1 MSADSLFSPAL
12 VSPPAA
18 DARRRLTEAL
28 QPGRRRLAAAG
39 ALTAAATAATAT
51 GFFAVAAVAQD
62 VLVRDT
68 SWAHES
74 GWLLVLA
81 GAAALRA
88 ASTYLAARLAVDG
101 ALAVEQRLRARL
113 LDRLIGGA
121 GASLGSAA
129 QATAVMD
136 EVERVG
142 SYAER
147 YQPARVA
154 ATLVPLVLLAAV
166 FPLNWLVGIVLVLCA
181 PLPPVN
187 LSIIGMG
194 TAAVARRHAAEL
206 RHLSGYFLDRL
217 RGLATLRALGA
228 EQAELER
235 VSEAS
240 QRLAQSSMAVLR
252 VAFVSAAALEA
263 IVTVAV
269 AVVAI
274 YIGLTLLGYVQVPG
288 IPDHMSLRTGLFL
301 LMITPLYFQP
311 VRALA
316 AAYHERADALAA
328 TEALEPL
335 LEAGPGD
342 SQRAP
347 ARPLTGPPA
356 LEISGL
362 TVAFPGRELPALH
375 DVSLAIRPGEV
386 IGITGASGAGKST
399 LLRVLAGELEPASG
413 IVELDGVPP
422 HGVVRTSIAWLGQ
435 RPYLFSGTLADNI
448 GLGWAGT
455 ESHDLHLHLHRAALA
470 AGLGGVLARLPDGL
484 DTPVGEGGWGLSGGE
499 AHRVALARTFLR
511 RAPLVLLDEP
521 TAHLDAASESAIT
534 ELIATLSRSATTV
547 LASHSPALLAIC
559 DRVITLDRGRLVP
572 AASPSAVRVAA

>member
-12 VSPPAA
+12 VSAPTA
-18 DARRRLTEAL
+18 DTKRRLTAAL
-28 QPGRRRLAAAG
+28 QPGRRRLAG
-39 ALTAAATAATAT
+39 SGILSTASVAATAG

-62 VLVRDT
+62 VLERHV
-68 SWAHES
+68 SWAHDS
-74 GWLLVLA
+74 VWLLLLA
-81 GAAALRA
+81 GAAAVRA
-88 ASTYLAARLAVDG
+88 ASSYLAGGFAVDG

-113 LDRLIGGA
+113 LDRLLVGA
-121 GASLGSAA
+121 GSSLGSAA
-129 QATAVMD
+129 QVTAVMD

-142 SYAER
+142 AYAER

-154 ATLVPLVLLAAV
+154 VTLVPLVLLAAV
-166 FPLNWLVGIVLVLCA
+166 FPLNWLVGVLLVLCA

-194 TAAVARRHAAEL
+194 TSAVARRHAAEL

-228 EQAELER
+228 ERAELER
-235 VSEAS
+235 VSDAS
-240 QRLAQSSMAVLR
+240 ERLAQSSMAVLR

-274 YIGLTLLGYVQVPG
+274 YVGLTLLGYVQVPG
-288 IPDHMSLRTGLFL
+288 IPGHMSLRTGLFL
-301 LMITPLYFQP
+301 LMVTPLYFQP

-328 TEALEPL
+328 IEALQPL
-335 LEAGPGD
+335 LEASPRD
-342 SQRAP
+342 SHRAVT
-347 ARPLTGPPA
+347 RPLTGPPA
-356 LEISGL
+356 IEISGL
-362 TVAFPGRELPALH
+362 TVTFTGRDRPALD

-386 IGITGASGAGKST
+386 IGVTGVSGAGKST
-399 LLRVLAGELEPASG
+399 LLRALAGELEPASG
-413 IVELDGVPP
+413 MVILDGVPP
-422 HGVVRTSIAWLGQ
+422 RGVVRTGIAWLGQ
-435 RPYLFSGTLADNI
+435 RPYLFSGTVAENI
-448 GLGWAGT
+448 ALGRP
-455 ESHDLHLHLHRAALA
+455 ESHELHVRRAALS
-470 AGLGGVLARLPDGL
+470 AGLGGLLARLPEGL
-484 DTPVGEGGWGLSGGE
+484 NTPVGEGGWGLSGGE
-499 AHRVALARTFLR
+499 AHRVALARTFLG

-534 ELIATLSRSATTV
+534 EIIATLSRSATTI

-559 DRVITLDRGRLVP
+559 DRVITLYRGQLLP
-572 AASPSAVRVAA
+572 AASRATVGAAA

>member
-1 MSADSLFSPAL
+1 VTSVSGDLLFSPAL
-12 VSPPAA
+12 ISAPAA
-18 DARRRLTEAL
+18 DTKRRLTEAL
-28 QPGRRRLAAAG
+28 EPGRRRLAAAG
-39 ALTAAATAATAT
+39 ALAAVATAATAT

-62 VLVRDT
+62 VLVRHT
-68 SWAHES
+68 SWAHDS
-74 GWLLVLA
+74 GWLLVLV
-81 GAAALRA
+81 GAAAVRA
-88 ASTYLAARLAVDG
+88 ASIYLAARLAVDG
-101 ALAVEQRLRARL
+101 ALAVEQRLRGRL
-113 LDRLIGGA
+113 LDRLVAGA
-121 GASLGSAA
+121 GASLGTAA
-129 QATAVMD
+129 HATAVMD

-269 AVVAI
+269 AVVAM

-288 IPDHMSLRTGLFL
+288 IPGHMSLRTGLFL
-301 LMITPLYFQP
+301 LMVTPLYFQP

-328 TEALEPL
+328 IEALQPL
-335 LEAGPGD
+335 LEAGAENMQG
-342 SQRAP
+342 AA

-356 LEISGL
+356 IEISGL
-362 TVAFPGRELPALH
+362 TVAFPRRELPALH

-386 IGITGASGAGKST
+386 IGVTGPSGAGKST
-399 LLRVLAGELEPASG
+399 LLRALAGELEPASG
-413 IVELDGVPP
+413 IVRLDGVPP

-435 RPYLFSGTLADNI
+435 RPYLFSGTVADNI
-448 GLGWAGT
+448 ALGRP
-455 ESHDLHLHLHRAALA
+455 ESHVLHLRRAALA

-484 DTPVGEGGWGLSGGE
+484 HTPVGEGGWGLSGGE
-499 AHRVALARTFLR
+499 AHRVALARTFLA

-534 ELIATLSRSATTV
+534 EIIATLSRSATTV

-572 AASPSAVRVAA
+572 AASRAAVGVAA

>member
-1 MSADSLFSPAL
+1 MSEDSPFSPAL

-18 DARRRLTEAL
+18 DTRRRLTEAL

-39 ALTAAATAATAT
+39 VLTAAATAATAA

-62 VLVRDT
+62 VLVRHT
-68 SWAHES
+68 SWAHDS

-81 GAAALRA
+81 GAAAVRA
-88 ASTYLAARLAVDG
+88 ACSYLAARLAVDG

-113 LDRLIGGA
+113 LDRLLGGA
-121 GASLGSAA
+121 GAALGSAA

-166 FPLNWLVGIVLVLCA
+166 FPLNWVVGVVLVLCA

-228 EQAELER
+228 ERAELER
-235 VSEAS
+235 VSDAS

-288 IPDHMSLRTGLFL
+288 IPGHMSLRTGLFL
-301 LMITPLYFQP
+301 LMVTPLYFQP

-328 TEALEPL
+328 IEALQPL
-335 LEAGPGD
+335 LEAGADD
-342 SQRAP
+342 SQRA
-347 ARPLTGPPA
+347 AGRPLTGPPA
-356 LEISGL
+356 IEISGL
-362 TVAFPGRELPALH
+362 TVIFPGRELPALD

-386 IGITGASGAGKST
+386 IGVTGASGAGKST
-399 LLRVLAGELEPASG
+399 LLRALAGELEPASG
-413 IVELDGVPP
+413 VVLLDGVPP
-422 HGVVRTSIAWLGQ
+422 GSVVRTSIAWLGQ

-448 GLGWAGT
+448 ALGSGGT
-455 ESHDLHLHLHRAALA
+455 DSHVLHLRCAALS
-470 AGLGGVLARLPDGL
+470 AGLGGVLTRLPDGL

-499 AHRVALARTFLR
+499 AHRVALARTFIG
-511 RAPLVLLDEP
+511 RAPLLLLDEP

-534 ELIATLSRSATTV
+534 EIIATLSRSATAI

-559 DRVITLDRGRLVP
+559 DRVITLDRGRLILAESR
-572 AASPSAVRVAA
+572 AAAGVAA

>member
-1 MSADSLFSPAL
+1 MSADSLFPTAL
-12 VSPPAA
+12 VAPPGA
-18 DARRRLTEAL
+18 DTRRRLTEAL

-39 ALTAAATAATAT
+39 GLTAAATAATAA

-62 VLVRDT
+62 VLQRQS
-68 SWAHES
+68 SWALDS
-74 GWLLVLA
+74 VWLLVLA
-81 GAAALRA
+81 GAAAVRA
-88 ASTYLAARLAVDG
+88 AFGYLAARLAVDG
-101 ALAVEQRLRARL
+101 ALTVERRLRARL
-113 LDRLIGGA
+113 LDRLVGGA
-121 GASLGSAA
+121 GSSLGSAA

-136 EVERVG
+136 EVERIG

-147 YQPARVA
+147 YQPARMA
-154 ATLVPLVLLAAV
+154 AMLVPLVLLAAV

-194 TAAVARRHAAEL
+194 TASVARRHAAEL

-228 EQAELER
+228 EEAELER
-235 VSEAS
+235 VSDAS

-288 IPDHMSLRTGLFL
+288 IPGHMSLRTGLFL
-301 LMITPLYFQP
+301 LMVTPLYFQP

-328 TEALEPL
+328 IEALQPL
-335 LEAGPGD
+335 LEAAPAD
-342 SQRAP
+342 SQRAA

-356 LEISGL
+356 IKISGL
-362 TVAFPGRELPALH
+362 TVTFPGRELPALDH
-375 DVSLAIRPGEV
+375 VSLEIGPGEV
-386 IGITGASGAGKST
+386 IGVTGASGAGKST
-399 LLRVLAGELEPASG
+399 LLRALAGELEPTSG
-413 IVELDGVPP
+413 IVRLDGVPP
-422 HGVVRTSIAWLGQ
+422 QGVVRTGIAWLGQ

-448 GLGWAGT
+448 ALGCAGS
-455 ESHDLHLHLHRAALA
+455 EAHVLHLRRAALS

-499 AHRVALARTFLR
+499 AHRVALARTFLGH
-511 RAPLVLLDEP
+511 APLVLLDEP
-521 TAHLDAASESAIT
+521 TAHLDAASEAGVTDI
-534 ELIATLSRSATTV
+534 IATLSRSATTI

-559 DRVITLDRGRLVP
+559 DRVITLDRGGLIP
-572 AASPSAVRVAA
+572 ALSRVAVGAAA